1 MRLTPEQVRV
11 VCETVRQ
18 YGTLALA
25 AQNAGIAPS
34 FLRRCM
40 NEDEDLRIEI
50 EDSLDIFKDVLRMEV
65 LKRSVK
71 SDAMLKLAAEGFV
84 PETFNAGKDEK
95 NKRNKPTGLLLRQ
108 FNDAGEEVGVAGK
121 QQSGAP
127 VESGPQRMI
136 EVRLL

>member
-1 MRLTPEQVRV
+1 MRLTPEQTRV
-11 VCETVRQ
+11 ICDTVRQ

-40 NEDEDLRIEI
+40 RESEDLRIEI
-50 EDSLDIFKDVLRMEV
+50 EDSMEIFKDVLRMQV
-65 LKRSVK
+65 LQRSVK

-84 PETFNAGKDEK
+84 PETFNAGKDDK
-95 NKRNKPTGLLLRQ
+95 TNRNKPTGLLLRQ
-108 FNDAGEEVGVAGK
+108 FGDNGEESVAEK
-121 QQSGAP
+121 QQTPEA
-127 VESGPQRMI
+127 ENKGPQRML